1 MTMNKYWQKIYA
13 EYAQLKQFYLE
24 ADAYESNSNGDTLY
38 AAHMALYEIRKRIAY
53 DKWYDKEM
61 AN

>member
-1 MTMNKYWQKIYA
+1 IYA

-38 AAHMALYEIRKRIAY
+38 AAHMALYEIRKQIAY